1 MTDRTTFDLGGTY
14 LQIGDDGSVSPIDIT
29 KTFWEELT
37 TGRRDIIGRW
47 LMGAG
52 FSRESLPNWD
62 LHPEGECILLLLS
75 GSIDV
80 ILEEPE
86 GQRVIELRQPGDT
99 SVVPRGIWHRAI
111 FREPSNRISLVAG
124 AGTKMRPLSSDDEQ

>member
-1 MTDRTTFDLGGTY
+1 
-14 LQIGDDGSVSPIDIT
+14 
-29 KTFWEELT
+29 
-37 TGRRDIIGRW
+37 
-47 LMGAG
+47 
-52 FSRESLPNWD
+52 
-62 LHPEGECILLLLS
+62 LLLS